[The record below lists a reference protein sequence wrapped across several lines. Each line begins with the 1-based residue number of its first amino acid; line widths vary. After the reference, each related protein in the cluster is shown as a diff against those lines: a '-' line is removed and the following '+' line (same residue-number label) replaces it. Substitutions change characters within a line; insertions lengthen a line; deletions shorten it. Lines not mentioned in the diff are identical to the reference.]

1 MIGSAKRSAPSLEKA
16 VAEASTMIE
25 EAVRALVMLSERVI
39 VRESIEGEVGMLIL
53 YVDAFDLD
61 RVIGPAGR
69 TQESLRIVLQ
79 AMARKSGV
87 SLSLQIEAW
96 NP

>member
-1 MIGSAKRSAPSLEKA
+1 MIGSANRSAPSLEKA

-53 YVDAFDLD
+53 YVDAFDPD
-61 RVIGPAGR
+61 RVTGPAGR
-69 TQESLRIVLQ
+69 TQQSLRIVLQ

-87 SLSLQIEAW
+87 SLSLQIEAR

>member
-1 MIGSAKRSAPSLEKA
+1 MIGSANRSAPSLEKA

-53 YVDAFDLD
+53 YVDAFDP
-61 RVIGPAGR
+61 G
-69 TQESLRIVLQ
+69 
-79 AMARKSGV
+79 
-87 SLSLQIEAW
+87 
-96 NP
+96 